1 APGLLSTRTL
11 AKDKSSRLAIGPWF
25 FDESAEVILEGIDA
39 ACAFRHVEDSGT
51 FGIFWALVGFATERG
66 GYWRSFDPW
75 HTTTWHTTTA
85 VTYYWHYIYQLST
98 CSLPFCIVQ
107 VTEMRI

>member
-1 APGLLSTRTL
+1 MLKIQAH
-11 AKDKSSRLAIGPWF
+11 
-25 FDESAEVILEGIDA
+25 LEI
-39 ACAFRHVEDSGT
+39 
-51 FGIFWALVGFATERG
+51 GIFWALVGFATERG